1 MTVYTV
7 SESPFVTVMVR
18 RLSPVSHDAFPPL
31 VTSVALSPSPSMIT
45 TSASSSVG
53 VAVTLLLAFDVVAV
67 YASTDASNVGV
78 SVNDPIVSLDRVD
91 INFLLR

>member
-1 MTVYTV
+1 
-7 SESPFVTVMVR
+7 
-18 RLSPVSHDAFPPL
+18 
-31 VTSVALSPSPSMIT
+31 MIT

-53 VAVTLLLAFDVVAV
+53 DAVTLLLAFDVVAV

-78 SVNDPIVSLDRVD
+78 SVNDPIVSPERVD